1 MVNLQASTML
11 DAIILKIDHELLT
24 SLFKETLLTTCLMG
38 DLVENENKNNI
49 TKKSHFVLYDNK
61 STSTEVRTYF

>member
-1 MVNLQASTML
+1 
-11 DAIILKIDHELLT
+11 
-24 SLFKETLLTTCLMG
+24 MG

-49 TKKSHFVLYDNK
+49 TKKSQFVLYDNK

>member
-24 SLFKETLLTTCLMG
+24 SLFKETLLTTCLMA

-49 TKKSHFVLYDNK
+49 TKNSHFVLYDNK